1 MTGDG
6 WAAAVRRQLGLGR
19 VLPLGG
25 AGDGAWLTE
34 AAATAVLRRAAERV
48 TGARLTAV
56 RVAPAGPEAAGT
68 GGPPGACERAV
79 PAPPS
84 ALPPGPLC
92 VSGEVAAGTAEPLPA
107 LASRLRAAL
116 ATAAADR
123 LGLVVARVDL
133 RVTELCDE
141 PPGPGERQD
150 RDGTAAPARDAA
162 PADPAEAGDPADPED
177 PADTGGPADP
187 AGSAAEDSP
196 EGRIARAVLAVP
208 GVSRLTGV
216 FGGLGRAVHVRELAS
231 PDSLPRRHVQVELA
245 VAADRRALDVARA
258 VRTAVGGAL
267 PDRPSV
273 AVLVTAVDEPGH
285 GGAQRD

>member
-34 AAATAVLRRAAERV
+34 AAAAAVLRRAAERV

-68 GGPPGACERAV
+68 GDPPDAYVSAV

-92 VSGEVAAGTAEPLPA
+92 VCGEVAAGTAEPLPA
-107 LASRLRAAL
+107 LVSRLRAAL

-133 RVTELCDE
+133 RVTELYDE
-141 PPGPGERQD
+141 PPGPGERPD
-150 RDGTAAPARDAA
+150 RDGTAAPVRD
-162 PADPAEAGDPADPED
+162 ADPAKPVEPAESAE
-177 PADTGGPADP
+177 PAAE
-187 AGSAAEDSP
+187 GSSDSSEDSP
-196 EGRIARAVLAVP
+196 EDRIARAVLAVP
-208 GVSRLTGV
+208 GVTRLTGV

-231 PDSLPRRHVQVELA
+231 PDSLPRRHAQVELA

-258 VRTAVGGAL
+258 VRAAAGGAL

-273 AVLVTAVDEPGH
+273 AVLVTAVDEPGR
-285 GGAQRD
+285 GGTRPD

>member
-68 GGPPGACERAV
+68 GAPPDAYGCAV

-92 VSGEVAAGTAEPLPA
+92 VSGEVAAGPAEPLPA
-107 LASRLRAAL
+107 LVSRLRAAL

-123 LGLVVARVDL
+123 LGLVVGRVDL
-133 RVTELCDE
+133 RVTELYDE
-141 PPGPGERQD
+141 PPGPGGGPD
-150 RDGTAAPARDAA
+150 RDGTAAPGRD
-162 PADPAEAGDPADPED
+162 ADPED
-177 PADTGGPADP
+177 SPAD
-187 AGSAAEDSP
+187 AEGSP

-208 GVSRLTGV
+208 GVTRLTGV
-216 FGGLGRAVHVRELAS
+216 FGGLGRAVHVRELTS

-245 VAADRRALDVARA
+245 VAADRRVLDVARA
-258 VRTAVGGAL
+258 VRTAAGGAL
-267 PDRPSV
+267 PDQPSV
-273 AVLVTAVDEPGH
+273 AVLVTAVDEPGR
-285 GGAQRD
+285 GGKQPD

>member
-34 AAATAVLRRAAERV
+34 AAATAALRRAAERV

-56 RVAPAGPEAAGT
+56 RVAPAGPEAADT
-68 GGPPGACERAV
+68 GGPPDADVSAV

-141 PPGPGERQD
+141 PPGPGERPD
-150 RDGTAAPARDAA
+150 RDGTAAPVPGTAPATADSADPGDPAA
-162 PADPAEAGDPADPED
+162 AGGPADPGDPADP
-177 PADTGGPADP
+177 
-187 AGSAAEDSP
+187 AAEDSP

-273 AVLVTAVDEPGH
+273 AVLVTAVDEPGR
-285 GGAQRD
+285 GGAQPD